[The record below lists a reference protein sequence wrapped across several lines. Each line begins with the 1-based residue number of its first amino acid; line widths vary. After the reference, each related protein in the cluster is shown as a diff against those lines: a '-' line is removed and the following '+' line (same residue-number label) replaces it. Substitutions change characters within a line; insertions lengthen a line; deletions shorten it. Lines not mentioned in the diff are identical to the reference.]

1 MKKARTQDLTPMD
14 EAEVREAL
22 AKGRPAAVY
31 LLLGDDA
38 AGKASLL
45 ETFEQSLEEGLRAFD
60 YERFYADE
68 PQTEV
73 ADIVAAARTLPMMAP
88 RRLVVVMRAE
98 VLFKPKGRAAAA
110 EEDADQ
116 DAADA
121 GVPGSVGALEEYL
134 AAPSPETCLVVVAA
148 DVNRSLRQTKA
159 LLEVA
164 AVVEY
169 WGLKGQ
175 REAKGAAAVREAYE
189 RGGQYA
195 VSQLRE
201 AGLAID
207 RAAIGA
213 LIEHAG
219 TDMGELRNV
228 VEQLAIY
235 AAGRQRVTLED
246 VQAVTRGTALVN
258 DWALTDAVAAG
269 ATRDALTQ
277 LRLQLDEGRSPFQV
291 LGMLGWWI
299 RERLPAARERQVPS
313 AIESLLK
320 ADLELKS
327 SADQQIVLERFV
339 VELCEGGPRSGPSPR
354 WR

>member
-1 MKKARTQDLTPMD
+1 
-14 EAEVREAL
+14 
-22 AKGRPAAVY
+22 
-31 LLLGDDA
+31 
-38 AGKASLL
+38 
-45 ETFEQSLEEGLRAFD
+45 
-60 YERFYADE
+60 
-68 PQTEV
+68 
-73 ADIVAAARTLPMMAP
+73 
-88 RRLVVVMRAE
+88 
-98 VLFKPKGRAAAA
+98 
-110 EEDADQ
+110 
-116 DAADA
+116 
-121 GVPGSVGALEEYL
+121 
-134 AAPSPETCLVVVAA
+134 
-148 DVNRSLRQTKA
+148 
-159 LLEVA
+159 
-164 AVVEY
+164 
-169 WGLKGQ
+169 
-175 REAKGAAAVREAYE
+175 
-189 RGGQYA
+189 
-195 VSQLRE
+195 
-201 AGLAID
+201 
-207 RAAIGA
+207 
-213 LIEHAG
+213 
-219 TDMGELRNV
+219 MGELRNV